1 MPPLPLSH
9 PDRKKSRMQ
18 PVKALGH
25 FRKLIANKEDTAQ
38 VFHIV
43 DCLKTKRAARVAEE
57 FVMNPH
63 GQALYQSENFLPPIL
78 DDHEMLK
85 QLPVN
90 SVGHAYVRFMQRE
103 GLSAAGLVAESE
115 KFKDTVTRFDD
126 LYEWYGDR
134 QRDTHDLHH
143 VLTGYGRDAL
153 GEQCVLA
160 FNYSQNPS
168 LGIGFIAYAGAIE
181 IKRTLR
187 SGAPIMRAVREGQ
200 RNGKAALKIA
210 QQDIRALLAEP
221 LADARK
227 RMNIPEPTLYLRAHE
242 MLKAGGVD
250 PYNLLGVAA

>member
-1 MPPLPLSH
+1 MSPLPLSH
-9 PDRKKSRMQ
+9 PDRKKPRMQ
-18 PVKALGH
+18 PVKAFGH
-25 FRKLIANKEDTAQ
+25 FRKLMADKEDTEQ

-57 FVMNPH
+57 FVMSPH

-78 DDHEMLK
+78 DDHDALK
-85 QLPVN
+85 QLPAN
-90 SVGHAYVRFMQRE
+90 SVGQAYVRFMQSE

-115 KFKDTVTRFDD
+115 KFKDKATRFDD

-160 FNYSQNPS
+160 FNYSQNPA
-168 LGIGFIAYAGAIE
+168 LGIAFIAYAGAVE

-187 SGAPIMRAVREGQ
+187 LDAPVMRAVREGQ
-200 RNGKAALKIA
+200 RNGKAALKIG
-210 QQDIRALLAEP
+210 QQNIRALLAEP
-221 LADARK
+221 LEDARK
-227 RMNIPEPTLYLRAHE
+227 RMNIPEPTMYLRAHE

>member
-1 MPPLPLSH
+1 MFPLLLSH
-9 PDRKKSRMQ
+9 PDRKKSRIQ

-25 FRKLIANKEDTAQ
+25 FRKLMADKEDTAQ

-57 FVMNPH
+57 FVMSPH

-78 DDHEMLK
+78 DDHETLK
-85 QLPVN
+85 QLPAN
-90 SVGHAYVRFMQRE
+90 SVGQAYVRFMQSE

-115 KFKDTVTRFDD
+115 KFKDTATRFDD

-160 FNYSQNPS
+160 FNYSQNPV
-168 LGIGFIAYAGAIE
+168 LGIAFIAYAGAVE

-187 SGAPIMRAVREGQ
+187 SDAPVMRAVREGQ
-200 RNGKAALKIA
+200 RNGKAALRIG
-210 QQDIRALLAEP
+210 QQNIRALLAEP
-221 LADARK
+221 LLDARR
-227 RMNIPEPTLYLRAHE
+227 RMNIPEPVTYLEAHARFRA
-242 MLKAGGVD
+242 MDID
-250 PYNLLGVAA
+250 PYQLIAAG